1 MSESGQKEAGLKEA
15 EYERELEELRVRV
28 KECEQKRLDVE
39 ARLTAENQSLKQQLD
54 KVTSQLEKMQFEASM
69 KQEKSRQKVVWNTKL
84 QKLESKVFYCWR
96 TQSSRGT

>member
-1 MSESGQKEAGLKEA
+1 MSESGQKEAGPKEA

-69 KQEKSRQKVVWNTKL
+69 KQEKSRQKVV
-84 QKLESKVFYCWR
+84 
-96 TQSSRGT
+96 GTPSYKNLKYFSVGK